1 MRSDV
6 YLNAKPDTSLKTS
19 LLSLFQKIK
28 IPDDSK
34 ALFVENI
41 LLKVTWR
48 ENFKKYTTN
57 NPSPAEH
64 NEKIKSYIESIEATR
79 KAWLA
84 LPLVTKHALPEM
96 ISEVTSSLLNT
107 SLLSSEFYKDKSN
120 LPKWRLD
127 GMSNLESWGADLEM
141 IDLLK
146 ATAEHWKDKYFIEF
160 NRRDSSHIGL
170 IAGIAESCTQHG
182 IKISHAPRSYFVQI
196 LMLVFPNLESPRA
209 AIKEAMQL
217 LQRSDYTKS

>member
-28 IPDDSK
+28 ISDDSK
-34 ALFVENI
+34 ALLVEHI

-48 ENFKKYTTN
+48 EDFKKYTNN
-57 NPSPAEH
+57 NPSSAEH

-96 ISEVTSSLLNT
+96 TPEVTSSLLNT
-107 SLLSSEFYKDKSN
+107 SLLSSEFYNDKSN
-120 LPKWRLD
+120 LPEWRLD

-170 IAGIAESCTQHG
+170 IAGIAESCTKHG
-182 IKISHAPRSYFVQI
+182 IKISHTPRSYFVQI